1 MQLRPFAAAL
11 AFFCAPVVA
20 NAANPEEPGP
30 YTVEVWADAPMPPL
44 PLAMGVFYPTDAP
57 CAGAPL
63 VLVHGA
69 GESGAYKVVMAELL
83 ASRGFVVV
91 APSFP
96 NLLASPGQTEADQIN
111 ELLAWMIAQSDDAS
125 SPIAGLIDPSMQG
138 VAGHSN
144 GGVVFLAASDNPA
157 VKAAVGW
164 DAVAQLPAAAGLHGA
179 SLHLRAEVI
188 GCNGGSSMG
197 YDVAPA
203 PKATAIVDGSSHC
216 DYDDPQSPF
225 CVPVCGAPPW
235 SDPAAKM
242 IERYTVAFFEC
253 VLGHDPSAGTWVDF
267 AMAQEGLSDVQFE
280 GTFECRAACG
290 EGGTSE
296 GGGSE
301 GESSGGADTTTTS
314 GGSEGGVDS
323 GPSTT
328 APSTTAAGSSESGSS
343 SSEEGGTSA
352 NASSSCG
359 CSNESQGAAPLLLVI
374 PLALRRRRRA

>member
-1 MQLRPFAAAL
+1 MSLRAIAAATICVTTPTI
-11 AFFCAPVVA
+11 AA
-20 NAANPEEPGP
+20 AANPEEPGP
-30 YTVEVWADAPMPPL
+30 YEVEVWADAPSPPV
-44 PLAMGVFYPTDAP
+44 PLAMGVFHPVDAA

-69 GESGAYKVVMAELL
+69 GESGAYKVTMAQLL

-96 NLLASPGQTEADQIN
+96 NLLISPGQADADQIN
-111 ELLAWMIAQSDDAS
+111 ELLAWMIEQADDPT
-125 SPIAGLIDPSMQG
+125 SPIAGKIDPTMQG

-157 VKAAVGW
+157 VTAAVGW

-179 SLHLRAEVI
+179 SLHLRAEII

-203 PKATAIVDGSSHC
+203 PKATAIVDSGSHC
-216 DYDDPQSPF
+216 DFDDPESPF

-235 SDPAAKM
+235 NDAAAKM

-267 AMAQEGLSDVQFE
+267 AMAQEGLSELQSE
-280 GTFECRAACG
+280 GTFQCRAACG

-301 GESSGGADTTTTS
+301 GADTSGGGGTTTS
-314 GGSEGGVDS
+314 TTDGGEASAS
-323 GPSTT
+323 ASASTT
-328 APSTTAAGSSESGSS
+328 VASTSGASSESGSGG
-343 SSEEGGTSA
+343 SSEGGANTSE
-352 NASSSCG
+352 SGCG
-359 CSNESQGAAPLLLVI
+359 CDLQPSAIAPWSFALLLGI
-374 PLALRRRRRA
+374 RRRRR

>member
-1 MQLRPFAAAL
+1 MKLRSLAVAL
-11 AFFCAPVVA
+11 ACFCAPTIA
-20 NAANPEEPGP
+20 AAANPEEPGP
-30 YTVEVWADAPMPPL
+30 YAVEVWADAPTPPL

-69 GESGAYKVVMAELL
+69 GESGAYKVVMAQLL

-96 NLLASPGQTEADQIN
+96 NLLAAPGQTEADQIN
-111 ELLAWMIAQSDDAS
+111 ELLAWMIAQSEDAS
-125 SPIAGLIDPSMQG
+125 SPIANMIDPTMQG

-144 GGVVFLAASDNPA
+144 GGVVFLAAADNPA

-216 DYDDPQSPF
+216 DYDDPESPF

-267 AMAQEGLSDVQFE
+267 ARAQEGLSDVQFE

-290 EGGTSE
+290 DGGTSE
-296 GGGSE
+296 GGSDSGD
-301 GESSGGADTTTTS
+301 SGGADTTTTTA
-314 GGSEGGVDS
+314 GSETGVDS

-328 APSTTAAGSSESGSS
+328 APSTTTTAAGSSESSGSGD
-343 SSEEGGTSA
+343 EGGGAA
-352 NASSSCG
+352 NESSGCG
-359 CSNESQGAAPLLLVI
+359 CRADPLAAAPLSLLI
-374 PLALRRRRRA
+374 PLALRRRRRG

>member
-1 MQLRPFAAAL
+1 MSLRAIAAATICI
-11 AFFCAPVVA
+11 ATPTIAA
-20 NAANPEEPGP
+20 AANPEEMGP
-30 YTVEVWADAPMPPL
+30 YAVEVWADAPSPPV
-44 PLAMGVFYPTDAP
+44 PLAMGVFHPTDAA

-69 GESGAYKVVMAELL
+69 GESGAYKVTMAQLL

-96 NLLASPGQTEADQIN
+96 NLLISPGQADADQIN
-111 ELLAWMIAQSDDAS
+111 ELLAWMIEQSDDPT
-125 SPIAGLIDPSMQG
+125 SPIAGKIDPTMQG

-157 VKAAVGW
+157 VAAAVGW

-179 SLHLRAEVI
+179 SLHLRAEII

-203 PKATAIVDGSSHC
+203 PKATAIVDAASHC
-216 DYDDPQSPF
+216 DFDDPMSPF

-235 SDPAAKM
+235 NEDAAKM

-267 AMAQEGLSDVQFE
+267 AMAQEGLSDMQFE

-290 EGGTSE
+290 EGGT
-296 GGGSE
+296 
-301 GESSGGADTTTTS
+301 T
-314 GGSEGGVDS
+314 GGSEGGDS
-323 GPSTT
+323 SGGG
-328 APSTTAAGSSESGSS
+328 TTAAST
-343 SSEEGGTSA
+343 EEGGGEMGASA
-352 NASSSCG
+352 SASTTTAASTGVASSETSGGSSGEGGANTSDSGCG
-359 CSNESQGAAPLLLVI
+359 CDVQPSAFAAWSFALV
-374 PLALRRRRRA
+374 LGMRRRRR